1 MKTIKFEAGN
11 IYEMRFI
18 CDSDL
23 RVNYICLSR
32 TAKKITFGKVGS
44 KEIISRMAKVF
55 ENIEYVKEGSY
66 SMAPSI
72 KADKI
77 VG

>member
-1 MKTIKFEAGN
+1 METIKFEAGN

-23 RVNYICLSR
+23 RVNYVCLSR
-32 TAKKITFGKVGS
+32 TAKKVTFGKVGY
-44 KEIISRMAKVF
+44 KEIISRMVKISD
-55 ENIEYVKEGSY
+55 NIEYVLEGSY

-72 KADKI
+72 KADRI